1 MFYDNI
7 LFFDTETTGLP
18 PKGCDPVTDFERYPH
33 IVQISWSL
41 NDRNMDFIIK
51 PDGWTIPPQATAI
64 HGITNEDAQNGVKLD
79 FALRLFSMDLIR
91 ADKICAHNADFD
103 IGMIISNAARV
114 TEKCGRVLK
123 AFLNHITCI
132 DTMMLTIDF
141 VGACFPD
148 GTPGKYPKLE
158 ELYYKLFN
166 ETFPAHNSMQ
176 DVLALKRCYYEL
188 IKQDI
193 I

>member
-1 MFYDNI
+1 MYDNI

-18 PKGCDPVTDFERYPH
+18 PKKCDPVTDFERYPH

-51 PDGWTIPPQATAI
+51 PDGWTIPPQATKV
-64 HGITNEDAQNGVKLD
+64 HGITNEDAQFGVDWKYVLKI
-79 FALRLFSMDLIR
+79 FEQDLIA
-91 ADKICAHNADFD
+91 ADKVCAHNAEFD
-103 IGMIISNAARV
+103 IDMIIANAMRV
-114 TEKCGRVLK
+114 SK
-123 AFLNHITCI
+123 ADGKAVQTIFNDITCI

-158 ELYYKLFN
+158 ELYFKLFSD
-166 ETFPAHNSMQ
+166 TFPAHNSMQ
-176 DVLALKRCYYEL
+176 DVFALKKCYYEL